1 MPARYINVLIIL
13 KPASE
18 CWWTLRLNDH
28 MKTHT
33 GNTSDDPLMV
43 KSNIGTH
50 SMYIFQ
56 RFRFIICHILSFKPV
71 RVGKKKKEVKVASVT
86 FGKPMVNG
94 TVRTAKILEIFFISP
109 AAGLPSILAC
119 YTDEKL
125 DVRELEN
132 RSNKVSIM
140 QNQVRQREKEKGGE
154 GRGGEGGGEGCH
166 GGSCHGGGL
175 RRRPESSMF
184 KADLT

>member
-1 MPARYINVLIIL
+1 
-13 KPASE
+13 
-18 CWWTLRLNDH
+18 
-28 MKTHT
+28 
-33 GNTSDDPLMV
+33 
-43 KSNIGTH
+43 
-50 SMYIFQ
+50 
-56 RFRFIICHILSFKPV
+56 
-71 RVGKKKKEVKVASVT
+71 
-86 FGKPMVNG
+86 MVNG

-154 GRGGEGGGEGCH
+154 GEGELFNLKYVGFLKSTSIQLG
-166 GGSCHGGGL
+166 
-175 RRRPESSMF
+175 F
-184 KADLT
+184 